1 VTDVSNAARGLMLSL
16 PLHGAAAASLLWA
29 LGIVV
34 VFAPLATWTYR
45 RQQS

>member
-16 PLHGAAAASLLWA
+16 PLGGAAAASLLWA

-34 VFAPLATWTYR
+34 VFAPLATWVYR
-45 RQQS
+45 RQQG